1 MPQVSQSSAGTQV
14 PTPADL
20 IDRLSRFDG
29 PPELFLVNLLAVQC
43 YLAAAEAGAILRAAA
58 ANRQPEVLAVYP
70 PLAEGA
76 ALPVWLAQAVES
88 APEVAAGGVTA
99 TRPIFGPDDLY
110 GQEARRQLILV
121 PLRGAQGVRG
131 MTAYAI
137 GARSPAA
144 MEATRERLEITVSL
158 LSLYEMRLTLQQR
171 HLDFQRLRT
180 AMEVLS
186 AVNEHNRF
194 AGAGMALCNEVAARF
209 RAERVGLG
217 FLKGRYVH
225 LRALSHT
232 EKFSRKMKI
241 VQDIEAAM
249 EECLDQDV
257 EVLYPASPE
266 VTYAN
271 RAAGELAKRH
281 GPSAAVSL
289 PLRRGGEVVA
299 VLTLE
304 RPADQPL
311 ALEEVET
318 LRLTGELCTAR
329 LANLHEQDRWFGARA
344 AAATRKG
351 LAAALGPKHTWAKV
365 GAILG
370 LAAVLFLALA
380 KGEYKVDAP
389 FVIEAVQRRVVPAPF
404 EGFLKE
410 AAVLPG
416 DPVRAGQVL
425 GRLKTT
431 ELELELARSQA
442 DLARYENDRQ
452 AAMEESKRAEQ
463 KVAQEQIRKTEAEI
477 GLLTHKIRQ
486 ATIVSPIDGVVLT
499 GDLERQIGSPVK
511 TGDVL
516 FEVAPLDSLR
526 AELKV
531 GEDQIADV
539 LRAMA
544 KRDRVGGELA
554 TAAEPG
560 RRIRFVI
567 ERVIPVAEVVEQK
580 NVFQARATLEGVDLA
595 ADFARMRPGLE
606 GVAKVEIER
615 RHYAWIWTR
624 RLVNW
629 VRMKLW
635 W

>member
-1 MPQVSQSSAGTQV
+1 MPQVSQSSGGTQV
-14 PTPADL
+14 PTTADL

-29 PPELFLVNLLAVQC
+29 PPEQFLVNLLAVQC
-43 YLAAAEAGAILRAAA
+43 HLAAAEAAAILRAVGP
-58 ANRQPEVLAVYP
+58 NRQPEVLAVYP
-70 PLAEGA
+70 PLKEGSA
-76 ALPVWLAQAVES
+76 TPVWLAQAVES
-88 APEVAAGGVTA
+88 AAEVAAAGVTS
-99 TRPIFGPDDLY
+99 TRPIFAPEDMY

-121 PLRGAQGVRG
+121 PLRGGQGVRG
-131 MTAYAI
+131 LTAYAV
-137 GARSPAA
+137 GARSPMAL
-144 MEATRERLEITVSL
+144 EATRERLEITVSL

-194 AGAGMALCNEVAARF
+194 AGAAMALCNEVSARF
-209 RAERVGLG
+209 RAERVSLG

-241 VQDIEAAM
+241 VQDIEATM

-271 RAAGELAKRH
+271 RAAGELSKH
-281 GPSAAVSL
+281 YGPSVVVSL
-289 PLRRGGEVVA
+289 PLRRAAEVVA
-299 VLTLE
+299 VMTME
-304 RPADQPL
+304 RPVDQPL
-311 ALEEVET
+311 AIEEVEA

-329 LANLHEQDRWFGARA
+329 LSNLHEQDRWFGARA
-344 AAATRKG
+344 AAAARKG
-351 LAAALGPKHTWAKV
+351 LSTALGPKHTWAKAAAIV
-365 GAILG
+365 GF
-370 LAAVLFLALA
+370 AAVLFLVFA
-380 KGEYKVDAP
+380 KGEYKVEAP

-404 EGFLKE
+404 EGFLKDVK
-410 AAVLPG
+410 VLPG
-416 DPVRAGQVL
+416 DRVKAGDVL
-425 GRLKTT
+425 GSLKTT
-431 ELELELARSQA
+431 ELELELARAQA
-442 DLARYENDRQ
+442 ERERYENEKQ
-452 AAMEESKRAEQ
+452 GAMEEGKRTEQRVAEDQ
-463 KVAQEQIRKTEAEI
+463 VASTEAQI
-477 GLLTHKIRQ
+477 KLLAHKIEQ
-486 ATIVSPIDGVVLT
+486 ARIVSPIDGVVLT

-516 FEVAPLDSLR
+516 FEVAPLESLR

-531 GEDQIADV
+531 SEDQIADV
-539 LRAMA
+539 LSAMA
-544 KRDRVGGELA
+544 MRDRVGGEMA
-554 TAAEPG
+554 TAADPG
-560 RRIRFVI
+560 RRIDFVI
-567 ERVIPVAEVVEQK
+567 ERVVPLAEVVEQK
-580 NVFQARATLEGVDLA
+580 NVFKVRATMEGVDLA

-606 GVAKVEIER
+606 GVAKIDIER

-635 W
+635 L